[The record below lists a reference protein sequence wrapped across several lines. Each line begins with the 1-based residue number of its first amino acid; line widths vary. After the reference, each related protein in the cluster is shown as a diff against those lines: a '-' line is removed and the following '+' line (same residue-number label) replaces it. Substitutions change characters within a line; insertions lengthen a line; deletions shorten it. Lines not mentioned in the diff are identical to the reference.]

1 MAGSQHQFRC
11 NYLTKIGRFQWKSIF
26 VNLRD
31 NRKEAFDSF
40 TGREFP
46 KQGIYMR
53 NLTSFFASSDVSA
66 SKLIIFG
73 KGKYSGHMQING
85 EKKKRLESRI

>member
-1 MAGSQHQFRC
+1 
-11 NYLTKIGRFQWKSIF
+11 
-26 VNLRD
+26 
-31 NRKEAFDSF
+31 
-40 TGREFP
+40 
-46 KQGIYMR
+46 MR